1 MAQHLSI
8 RVPWKDN
15 GYNGLV
21 CDKPCYNNACLR
33 LKNIAG
39 NRDDE
44 LEDGLKGC
52 LIKGHE
58 AEIPCLGEGGCFMS
72 SETYIKE
79 TIHPYQKTSK
89 QHKHFLP
96 TQLAYPPFSLPARPF
111 AWTMLNKDG
120 DKQYFKK
127 LVEKYCIDF
136 DEDEEPDLGFETNW
150 IQDAEN
156 QRSIFKEFYT
166 DVKIDKSLVIPYAK
180 QVPFIE
186 DTKRIVMGIGWVKSI
201 TEPPEHKHTNAGSL
215 RSILWETMIG
225 HSIREDGEDG
235 FLLPY
240 SELMDYA
247 KVHPE
252 FDIRTA
258 TVFVDDEYFDE
269 FSYATEHASHD
280 AVISVLLQTIKAL
293 RVIKDC
299 GIPGNWK
306 HCIKWTKAR
315 LEEVWL
321 DRGPYPGLGTMLRVA
336 GLSCGH
342 IMAREIKAKVS
353 DLSQYEAVVRQAL
366 GEPKQFF
373 SKKIQGLLR
382 FKTKNV
388 QAILQ
393 LQGERK
399 ALYWLLARVA
409 LKEEQARVI
418 YDDAQRQK
426 AGLALTDKEILENP
440 YILYEKTRNLLP
452 ENIIPLKVIELY
464 IHQT

>member
-156 QRSIFKEFYT
+156 
-166 DVKIDKSLVIPYAK
+166 
-180 QVPFIE
+180 
-186 DTKRIVMGIGWVKSI
+186 
-201 TEPPEHKHTNAGSL
+201 
-215 RSILWETMIG
+215 
-225 HSIREDGEDG
+225 
-235 FLLPY
+235 
-240 SELMDYA
+240 
-247 KVHPE
+247 
-252 FDIRTA
+252 
-258 TVFVDDEYFDE
+258 
-269 FSYATEHASHD
+269 
-280 AVISVLLQTIKAL
+280 
-293 RVIKDC
+293 
-299 GIPGNWK
+299 
-306 HCIKWTKAR
+306 
-315 LEEVWL
+315 
-321 DRGPYPGLGTMLRVA
+321 
-336 GLSCGH
+336 
-342 IMAREIKAKVS
+342 
-353 DLSQYEAVVRQAL
+353 
-366 GEPKQFF
+366 
-373 SKKIQGLLR
+373 
-382 FKTKNV
+382 
-388 QAILQ
+388 
-393 LQGERK
+393 
-399 ALYWLLARVA
+399 
-409 LKEEQARVI
+409 
-418 YDDAQRQK
+418 
-426 AGLALTDKEILENP
+426 
-440 YILYEKTRNLLP
+440 
-452 ENIIPLKVIELY
+452 
-464 IHQT
+464 